1 MDWKTLIAQ
10 NASALIG
17 FTGAII
23 GVAVG
28 AIISFLL
35 QYQQRRWV
43 LDDQLRQWKR
53 QSLTEHTI
61 PIRNWINETFR
72 MLRTFQFIS
81 DEKFARTA
89 FADAFS
95 SELQGQY
102 KAHASFDATL
112 YPHITALGDEEIIKY
127 CEMFRKSYLLF
138 IDVATKKDIN
148 RILEIQTALV
158 GSSTLINRRIDALF
172 EETFANSKRKK

>member
-1 MDWKTLIAQ
+1 VDWKTLIAQ

-81 DEKFARTA
+81 DDKFGRTA

-95 SELQGQY
+95 SELQEQY

>member
-17 FTGAII
+17 FIGAII

-53 QSLTEHTI
+53 QRLTEHIT
-61 PIRNWINETFR
+61 PIQDWINIIFR
-72 MLRTFQFIS
+72 MLRTFESLSNEEFTKTTFS
-81 DEKFARTA
+81 DSFNL
-89 FADAFS
+89 
-95 SELQGQY
+95 ELQGQLKTY
-102 KAHASFDATL
+102 ASFDSTL
-112 YPHITALGDEEIIKY
+112 YPHIIALRDEELAKG
-127 CEMFRKSYLLF
+127 CDMFKVACFRFADVVAEKNKSK
-138 IDVATKKDIN
+138 IPDIQKAL
-148 RILEIQTALV
+148 ILA
-158 GSSTLINRRIDALF
+158 STLINHRIDALF
-172 EETFANSKRKK
+172 EETFATRKRKK